1 MPEDYN
7 TNTVGDL
14 TVENQTFYDRA
25 LLERLLPELQYC
37 EDADKKKMPKGKGKS
52 IEFRKFNS
60 LDIPSAPLTEGVTPS
75 GNSLNI
81 TNITATVNQYGD
93 YVTVSDVLDMVGKDP
108 VITETA
114 ELEGEQAALLMDTI
128 VRDVL
133 LAGTTVQYANGKVS
147 RDTVAQADVL
157 TAKEIRRAEKT
168 LKKAGA
174 KTFED
179 GYFHA
184 IIDADQE
191 FDLKEETT
199 PNGFTE
205 IAKYVNTKALL
216 RGEIGT
222 LDKTRIKV
230 STNASTV
237 QNAAST
243 PVTIHK
249 AVVYGRH
256 AYGIVDLEQGRG
268 KPRII
273 IKRAGDSGTA
283 DPLEQRNTIG
293 WKNMFTAI
301 RLNELAIVRIE
312 TGASA

>member
-1 MPEDYN
+1 MP
-7 TNTVGDL
+7 T
-14 TVENQTFYDRA
+14 
-25 LLERLLPELQYC
+25 
-37 EDADKKKMPKGKGKS
+37 GKGTT
-52 IEFRKFNS
+52 IEFRRYNS
-60 LDIPSAPLTEGVTPS
+60 LAIPNAPLTEGVTPDGKALS
-75 GNSLNI
+75 IS
-81 TNITATVNQYGD
+81 NITATVHQYGD
-93 YVTVSDVLDMVGKDP
+93 YVTVSDVLDLVGKDAT
-108 VITETA
+108 ITETS

-133 LAGTTVQYANGKVS
+133 ISGTTVQYANGRAS
-147 RDTVAQADVL
+147 RDAVLATDVMK
-157 TAKEIRRAEKT
+157 AVEIRKAEKT

-174 KTFED
+174 KPFED
-179 GYFHA
+179 GYYHA

-199 PNGFTE
+199 SNGFTE
-205 IAKYVNTKALL
+205 IAKYANTRALL
-216 RGEIGT
+216 KGEIGT

-237 QNAAST
+237 NNEAST
-243 PVTIHK
+243 PVAIHR

-256 AYGIVDLEQGRG
+256 AYGIVDLENGKG

-273 IKRAGDSGTA
+273 VKRASESGTE